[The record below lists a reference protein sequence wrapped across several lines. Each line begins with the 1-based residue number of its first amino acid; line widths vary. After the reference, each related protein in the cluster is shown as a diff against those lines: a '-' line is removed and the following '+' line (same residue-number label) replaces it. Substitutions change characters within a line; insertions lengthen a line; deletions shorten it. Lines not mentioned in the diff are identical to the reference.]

1 MDEEFQEVLRGF
13 QEREK
18 GLILVVVDVGGRM
31 SLSRSLRRVYM
42 TEVLNRGRDASV
54 VDSNNQ
60 WRKRE

>member
-31 SLSRSLRRVYM
+31 SLRISLGRGYM
-42 TEVLNRGRDASV
+42 TEVLNRGMDASV
-54 VDSNNQ
+54 IEANNQ
-60 WRKRE
+60 WRKIE